1 MKTQKIHIDAIRGH
15 AKMST
20 DELQAYLH
28 ARRSGHVHQD
38 KSKVISRKAKYK
50 DSWQTT
56 DSSVVCFYFKE
67 TINVTIHTTNMDCFS
82 KF

>member
-20 DELQAYLH
+20 DELQSYLH

-50 DSWQTT
+50 NS
-56 DSSVVCFYFKE
+56 
-67 TINVTIHTTNMDCFS
+67 
-82 KF
+82 